1 MQPRRAHH
9 SMPRLSMPTSKPN
22 DMKHILILILCAFVL
37 SCKSTKTASSSN
49 ESERNAVSQAQW
61 RSAQNLSFS
70 SLQRLTAL
78 SFDSCVFT
86 FGGVDTSATPQCSD
100 LSYPSGKP
108 QSNDKAK
115 PSTSHGN
122 ATDCIRGEPYSAS
135 RPTHGKPSSLKL
147 YGLHLSQEEK
157 EESAA
162 AQQVEDSIAIA
173 KQSSSD
179 KSQEIIKSRSSVPFT
194 AKLAIAVL
202 MMITAVA
209 VIFFI
214 RCYLAGRRRHFGHR
228 LPNSLPGNSGG
239 ALFGGEDKPL
249 HG

>member
-1 MQPRRAHH
+1 MHLYWRARAQRQHH
-9 SMPRLSMPTSKPN
+9 LP
-22 DMKHILILILCAFVL
+22 MKVSETPFRKLNGDPLRIFHSVPYRGLPPFHSIA
-37 SCKSTKTASSSN
+37 ASSHS
-49 ESERNAVSQAQW
+49 
-61 RSAQNLSFS
+61 
-70 SLQRLTAL
+70 
-78 SFDSCVFT
+78 
-86 FGGVDTSATPQCSD
+86 GGVDTSATPQCSD
-100 LSYPSGKP
+100 FSYPSGKP
-108 QSNDKAK
+108 LSNDKAK
-115 PSTSHGN
+115 PPS
-122 ATDCIRGEPYSAS
+122 Y
-135 RPTHGKPSSLKL
+135 HGKPSSLRL

-202 MMITAVA
+202 MMLTAVA

-214 RCYLAGRRRHFGHR
+214 RRYLAGRRHFGHR
-228 LPNSLPGNSGG
+228 LPNSSSNGSGG